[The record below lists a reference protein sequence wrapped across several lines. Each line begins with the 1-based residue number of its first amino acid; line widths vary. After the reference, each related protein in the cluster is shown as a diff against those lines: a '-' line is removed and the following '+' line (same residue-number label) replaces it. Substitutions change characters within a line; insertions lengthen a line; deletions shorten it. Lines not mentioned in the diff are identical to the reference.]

1 MIDPQSLGAL
11 ANLHELLDQL
21 VQDLP
26 PAEVNRR
33 FAPELPSMG
42 WLLGRSVYLELHWLR
57 EKLLVDEDLA
67 RRVRHIFAGTEHP
80 TPEQERL
87 LPPRD
92 HLLNWAME
100 IQDHH
105 LSLLA
110 NPGRLP
116 DHPWLRNGW
125 IVDYLVQV
133 HGQIYERMLSVR
145 QARAVARGGGYQ
157 VAEPLQAALPAPDT
171 LEIPQGHYRIGAREG
186 VVFDNE
192 QPMQLVELRNFRIMR
207 RPVDNAAWLAFME
220 AGGYREPS
228 FWSEEGWSWKGEAVS
243 PRHWRRDDAGHWY
256 AIGLNGPMPLLAD
269 QPVSGISWYE
279 AEAFANWL
287 SSGVEG
293 FQGAI
298 LPHEYHWEAAARIGG
313 MEEIGRV
320 WEWCANPPAPYAD
333 YEQPVD
339 PEMISHF
346 DDQARVLRGG
356 CLHTQPRLRRPSL
369 RHWGPPTSPWL
380 FSGLR
385 LVLPPALEEEALYRE
400 QWRHFLN

>member
-26 PAEVNRR
+26 PAECNRR
-33 FAPELPSMG
+33 FHPQLPSMG

-57 EKLLVDEDLA
+57 EKLLGDDDLA
-67 RRVRHIFAGTEHP
+67 RRVRHIFAGTRLP
-80 TPEQERL
+80 TRQQESQ

-116 DHPWLRNGW
+116 RHPWLQKGW
-125 IVDYLVQV
+125 IVDYLVQA
-133 HGQIYERMLSVR
+133 HSLLYEQMLSVR
-145 QARAVARGGGYQ
+145 QARAASRDGGLETAQ
-157 VAEPLQAALPAPDT
+157 PLEPALPVADT

-192 QPMQLVELRNFRIMR
+192 QPMQLVELRNFRIQR

-220 AGGYREPS
+220 AGGYGERGY
-228 FWSEEGWSWKGEAVS
+228 WSEAGWQWKGEADA
-243 PRHWRRDDAGHWY
+243 PRHWRRNSQGAWY
-256 AIGLNGPMPLLAD
+256 ALGLNGPMPLFGD

-279 AEAFANWL
+279 AEAFANWI
-287 SSGVEG
+287 SATREG
-293 FQGAI
+293 FRGAI
-298 LPHEYHWEAAARIGG
+298 LPHEYHWEAASRIGG
-313 MEEIGRV
+313 LQEIGRV
-320 WEWCANPPAPYAD
+320 WEWCANPPQPYAD

-339 PEMISHF
+339 PEMTSDF
-346 DDQARVLRGG
+346 DPQTRVLRGG

-369 RHWGPPTSPWL
+369 RLWCVPGATYR

-385 LVLPPALEEEALYRE
+385 LVLPPALEDEALYRE
-400 QWRHFLN
+400 QWQHFLN

>member
-26 PAEVNRR
+26 PAEANRR
-33 FAPELPSMG
+33 FHPELPSMG

-57 EKLLVDEDLA
+57 EKIAGDDDLA
-67 RRVRHIFAGTEHP
+67 RRVRHIFAETERP
-80 TPEQERL
+80 TPEQEAL

-100 IQDHH
+100 VQDTH

-110 NPGRLP
+110 NPGGLP

-133 HGQIYERMLSVR
+133 HGRLYEQMLSVR
-145 QARAVARGGGYQ
+145 HARAVSRGGTFR
-157 VAEPLQAALPAPDT
+157 VDHPLEAAMPAADT
-171 LEIPQGHYRIGAREG
+171 LEIPQGHYRVGAREG

-192 QPMQLVELRNFRIMR
+192 QPMQMVEMRNFRIQR

-220 AGGYREPS
+220 AGGYRERDH
-228 FWSEEGWSWKGEAVS
+228 WSEAGWQWKGDRLH
-243 PRHWRRDDAGHWY
+243 PWHWRRDDQGHWY
-256 AIGLNGPMPLLAD
+256 AIGLNGPMPLFGD
-269 QPVSGISWYE
+269 QPASGVSWYE

-287 SSGVEG
+287 AATDEA
-293 FQGAI
+293 FRGAI

-313 MEEIGRV
+313 LEEVGRV
-320 WEWCANPPAPYAD
+320 WEWCGNAPEPYED
-333 YEQPVD
+333 YEKPVN
-339 PEMISHF
+339 PEMASRF
-346 DDQARVLRGG
+346 DEESRVLRGG

-369 RHWGPPTSPWL
+369 RHWGPPGAGYL
-380 FSGLR
+380 FSGVR

-400 QWRHFLN
+400 QWRHFLD